1 MDPRSEFILGFN
13 AIFEVM
19 CGVWDA
25 WGHSYSQFFLTDVG
39 LVAIVPLLLYKANMF
54 LLYF

>member
-1 MDPRSEFILGFN
+1 MDAHSEFILGFN

-25 WGHSYSQFFLTDVG
+25 LGHSYSQFFFNRCG
-39 LVAIVPLLLYKANMF
+39 LSGNCSFIAL
-54 LLYF
+54 